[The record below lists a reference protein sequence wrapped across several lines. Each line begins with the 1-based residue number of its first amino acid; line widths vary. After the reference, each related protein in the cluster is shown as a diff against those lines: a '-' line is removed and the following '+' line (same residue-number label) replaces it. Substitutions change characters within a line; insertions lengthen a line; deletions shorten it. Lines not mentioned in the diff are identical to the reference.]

1 MLEVVVVAGAN
12 RATHLRLH
20 RSLHRVLDVL
30 AQLAVV
36 VAPVAAGADGVTV
49 VASLVLLVVDNR
61 HVVSLSIELFCLH
74 VSLYTYAKT
83 KAKNRAKS
91 FKIMP

>member
-30 AQLAVV
+30 TQLTVV
-36 VAPVAAGADGVTV
+36 VAPVAAGADSVTV

-61 HVVSLSIELFCLH
+61 HVVSLSIELL
-74 VSLYTYAKT
+74 LTYFIIHICQ
-83 KAKNRAKS
+83 NKS
-91 FKIMP
+91 KK